1 MVIGHIQKSVENLVG
16 PNICAM
22 FPASGTE
29 TTLAGMRNQFDMPA
43 TFTLIDM
50 ATQNGCM
57 ASQDLA
63 DIFKNNRSDPPF
75 VLSYELEPMHSKYG
89 PNMITDMS
97 CGAQHNLYLE

>member
-1 MVIGHIQKSVENLVG
+1 VF
-16 PNICAM
+16 AT
-22 FPASGTE
+22 SGTE
-29 TTLAGMRNQFDMPA
+29 TTLAAMSNQFEMTA

-50 ATQNGCM
+50 ATQNGCT

-89 PNMITDMS
+89 RNMITDMS